1 MGMSVFAI
9 ISVLLYL
16 FFIVAAV
23 YFIFKWVN
31 KFIALKEEQNDL
43 LREVV
48 KKMGNK
54 EEQKNV

>member
-1 MGMSVFAI
+1 MSVFAI

-48 KKMGNK
+48 KKMDNK
-54 EEQKNV
+54 